1 MISGILVSPGIAF
14 GKALLLKEDD
24 IVINRKKI
32 SADQVEQEVS
42 RFLAG
47 RAKASEQLEAIKTK
61 AGETFGEEKEA
72 IFEGHIMLL
81 EDEEL
86 EQEIIALI
94 KDDLA
99 SADAAAYTV
108 IEGQAKALEELDDEY
123 LKERAADVRDIGKR
137 LLQNILGMP
146 IVDLG
151 SIQDEVIL
159 VATDLTPSET
169 AQLNLDKV
177 LGFITDLGGRT
188 SHTSIMAR
196 SLELPA
202 IVGTSDVTKQV
213 KNDDYLILDAVNN
226 QIYVNPTADVIDQLK
241 AAQNQYITEKNDLA
255 KLKDLPAITLDG
267 HQVEVCANIGT
278 VRDVA
283 GAERNGAEGVGLYR
297 TEFLFMDR
305 DSLPTEDEQFQA
317 YKAVAEAMG
326 SQAVIVRT
334 MDIGGDKDLPYM
346 NLPKEENPFLG
357 WRAIRIA
364 MDRREILHA
373 QLRAILRA
381 SAFGKLR
388 IMFPMIISVEEVR
401 DLKGEIETLK
411 TQLREEGKAFDESIE
426 VGVMVETPAAAVI
439 AHHLAKEVDFFSIG
453 TNDLTQYTLA
463 VDRGNELISH
473 LYNPMSPSV
482 LGLIKQVIDASH
494 AEGKWTGM
502 CGELA
507 GDERAT
513 LLLLGMGLDEFSMS
527 AISIPRIKKIIR
539 NTNFEDVKALAAQAL
554 AQPTAQDL
562 MNCVNKFIEEKTLC

>member
-213 KNDDYLILDAVNN
+213 KN
-226 QIYVNPTADVIDQLK
+226 
-241 AAQNQYITEKNDLA
+241 
-255 KLKDLPAITLDG
+255 
-267 HQVEVCANIGT
+267 
-278 VRDVA
+278 
-283 GAERNGAEGVGLYR
+283 
-297 TEFLFMDR
+297 
-305 DSLPTEDEQFQA
+305 
-317 YKAVAEAMG
+317 
-326 SQAVIVRT
+326 
-334 MDIGGDKDLPYM
+334 
-346 NLPKEENPFLG
+346 
-357 WRAIRIA
+357 
-364 MDRREILHA
+364 
-373 QLRAILRA
+373 
-381 SAFGKLR
+381 
-388 IMFPMIISVEEVR
+388 
-401 DLKGEIETLK
+401 
-411 TQLREEGKAFDESIE
+411 
-426 VGVMVETPAAAVI
+426 
-439 AHHLAKEVDFFSIG
+439 
-453 TNDLTQYTLA
+453 
-463 VDRGNELISH
+463 
-473 LYNPMSPSV
+473 
-482 LGLIKQVIDASH
+482 
-494 AEGKWTGM
+494 
-502 CGELA
+502 
-507 GDERAT
+507 AT
-513 LLLLGMGLDEFSMS
+513 
-527 AISIPRIKKIIR
+527 
-539 NTNFEDVKALAAQAL
+539 T
-554 AQPTAQDL
+554 
-562 MNCVNKFIEEKTLC
+562 

>member
-1 MISGILVSPGIAF
+1 
-14 GKALLLKEDD
+14 
-24 IVINRKKI
+24 
-32 SADQVEQEVS
+32 
-42 RFLAG
+42 
-47 RAKASEQLEAIKTK
+47 
-61 AGETFGEEKEA
+61 
-72 IFEGHIMLL
+72 
-81 EDEEL
+81 
-86 EQEIIALI
+86 
-94 KDDLA
+94 
-99 SADAAAYTV
+99 ADAAAYTV

-334 MDIGGDKDLPYM
+334 MDI
-346 NLPKEENPFLG
+346 
-357 WRAIRIA
+357 
-364 MDRREILHA
+364 
-373 QLRAILRA
+373 
-381 SAFGKLR
+381 
-388 IMFPMIISVEEVR
+388 
-401 DLKGEIETLK
+401 
-411 TQLREEGKAFDESIE
+411 
-426 VGVMVETPAAAVI
+426 
-439 AHHLAKEVDFFSIG
+439 
-453 TNDLTQYTLA
+453 
-463 VDRGNELISH
+463 
-473 LYNPMSPSV
+473 
-482 LGLIKQVIDASH
+482 
-494 AEGKWTGM
+494 
-502 CGELA
+502 
-507 GDERAT
+507 
-513 LLLLGMGLDEFSMS
+513 
-527 AISIPRIKKIIR
+527 
-539 NTNFEDVKALAAQAL
+539 
-554 AQPTAQDL
+554 
-562 MNCVNKFIEEKTLC
+562 

>member
-99 SADAAAYTV
+99 SADAAAYIV
-108 IEGQAKALEELDDEY
+108 IEGQAKALAELDDEY

-226 QIYVNPTADVIDQLK
+226 KIYVNPTADVIDRLK
-241 AAQNQYITEKNDLA
+241 AAQN
-255 KLKDLPAITLDG
+255 
-267 HQVEVCANIGT
+267 
-278 VRDVA
+278 
-283 GAERNGAEGVGLYR
+283 
-297 TEFLFMDR
+297 
-305 DSLPTEDEQFQA
+305 
-317 YKAVAEAMG
+317 
-326 SQAVIVRT
+326 
-334 MDIGGDKDLPYM
+334 
-346 NLPKEENPFLG
+346 
-357 WRAIRIA
+357 
-364 MDRREILHA
+364 
-373 QLRAILRA
+373 
-381 SAFGKLR
+381 
-388 IMFPMIISVEEVR
+388 
-401 DLKGEIETLK
+401 
-411 TQLREEGKAFDESIE
+411 
-426 VGVMVETPAAAVI
+426 
-439 AHHLAKEVDFFSIG
+439 
-453 TNDLTQYTLA
+453 
-463 VDRGNELISH
+463 
-473 LYNPMSPSV
+473 
-482 LGLIKQVIDASH
+482 
-494 AEGKWTGM
+494 
-502 CGELA
+502 
-507 GDERAT
+507 
-513 LLLLGMGLDEFSMS
+513 
-527 AISIPRIKKIIR
+527 
-539 NTNFEDVKALAAQAL
+539 
-554 AQPTAQDL
+554 
-562 MNCVNKFIEEKTLC
+562 